1 MTLPLEGKRIV
12 VTGGTGSFGQAFTR
26 RVLTGEMGQP
36 ESLTIFSRDEAKQHY
51 MRLSYA
57 NREAATD
64 EVIYRNFQQLL
75 RFRIGDI
82 RDYESVLEAF
92 RYADVVIHAAALKQV
107 PTCEYFPSQG
117 IATNVKG
124 AENMVK
130 AIRSKETSVE
140 TLIALSTDKA
150 CAPINVYGMTKAI
163 MERIIIE
170 GNMAGKTRM
179 AAVRYGNVIASRG
192 SVVPLFLDQ
201 ISKGGPIT
209 ITSKDMT
216 RFMLDLEH
224 AVDTV
229 FAALKGAK
237 PGEVYVPQVPAHT
250 VMDLAAALIDGRDI
264 EIKIIGIRPGE
275 KIHELMISDVESY
288 RTTERDG
295 YYVIRPLLPEL
306 LDDELDT
313 PAIEGEYSSAAVNMS
328 IADLKAKLV
337 PYVQKHNS
345 GVLA

>member
-1 MTLPLEGKRIV
+1 MTTFEGKRIL
-12 VTGGTGSFGQAFTR
+12 VTGGTGSFGQAFVR

-36 ESLTIFSRDEAKQHY
+36 ESLTVFSRDEAKQHY

-64 EVIYRNFQQLL
+64 EVIYRNFQQWL

-82 RDYESVLEAF
+82 RDYDSVLEAM

-107 PTCEYFPSQG
+107 PTCEYFPSQAM
-117 IATNVKG
+117 ATNLRG
-124 AENMVK
+124 AENLVR
-130 AIRSKETSVE
+130 AIRSKETDVE

-163 MERIIIE
+163 MERIFIE
-170 GNMAGKTRM
+170 GNMGTGTRL
-179 AAVRYGNVIASRG
+179 ACVRYGNVVASRG

-201 ISKGGPIT
+201 IAKGGPVT
-209 ITSKDMT
+209 ITSREMT
-216 RFMLDLEH
+216 RFLLELDH

-229 FAALKGAK
+229 FAAVRHAK
-237 PGEVYVPQVPAHT
+237 RGETYVPQVPAHT
-250 VMDLAAALIDGRDI
+250 VVALAEALIDGRDI
-264 EIKIIGIRPGE
+264 DIEIIGIRPGE
-275 KIHELMISDVESY
+275 KIHEIMISEVESY

-306 LDDELDT
+306 VDEPLDQ
-313 PAIEGEYSSAAVNMS
+313 PAIQGEYSSSDTNLGVDELKRILAPY
-328 IADLKAKLV
+328 IARHLEGA
-337 PYVQKHNS
+337 P
-345 GVLA
+345 A